1 MNKSEFFVPS
11 IIKGTELENEWI
23 KDISSLEDEFPQG
36 LLLKIN
42 ERGTVENFIMK
53 CQERLCGAAQLEI
66 AIQTKENLNR
76 YINAVKENGNEE
88 IYNYLL
94 QYTKGA
100 RCTFPGWRCNS
111 PCIWGAKNALNR
123 LV

>member
-1 MNKSEFFVPS
+1 
-11 IIKGTELENEWI
+11 
-23 KDISSLEDEFPQG
+23 
-36 LLLKIN
+36 
-42 ERGTVENFIMK
+42 MK

>member
-1 MNKSEFFVPS
+1 MDKPEFFVPP

-88 IYNYLL
+88 IYSYLL